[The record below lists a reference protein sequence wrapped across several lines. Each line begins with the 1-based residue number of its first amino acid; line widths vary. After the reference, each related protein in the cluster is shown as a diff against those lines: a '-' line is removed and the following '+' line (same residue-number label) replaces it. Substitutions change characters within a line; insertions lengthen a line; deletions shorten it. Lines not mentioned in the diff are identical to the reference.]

1 MWKRYRRVIEVA
13 QAAFFT
19 GLPFLKVGGESA
31 LRFDLVN
38 LKLHF
43 FGAVIWISEFYLVL
57 LAVIFLL
64 LFIITVTN
72 VLGRIWCGWLC
83 PQTVLLDLSLDV
95 AKLLPLRNASFIQ
108 RIILFPLSA
117 LVSLTLIWYF
127 VPPAD
132 ALRGLFTSKTLTGF
146 FLAQWALVYADL
158 AFLGRIFCKTVCPYS
173 MLQSGLFD
181 KDTLVIAFDPGRAAE
196 CMGCDKCARVCPVG
210 IDIKDGIRRECVACA
225 ECIDACASMVKNRA
239 IPSLVSYR
247 GNILRRKALLLS
259 AVTALSGIVLLVLIS
274 ARPDVD
280 FIVTRNPEQ
289 QGKGINSYTYTIRNN
304 KNTHLRG
311 TLSAKEP
318 FILIG
323 DRQIKLKPYDMI
335 HGRIIV
341 KAAKDTTAGKVVFFF
356 RAEGFTL
363 EREAGFL

>member
-1 MWKRYRRVIEVA
+1 MWKRYRRVIEIA
-13 QAAFFT
+13 QAAFVT

-57 LAVIFLL
+57 LATIFFL
-64 LFIITVTN
+64 LFIIAVTN
-72 VLGRIWCGWLC
+72 ILGRFWCGWLC

-95 AKLLPLRNASFIQ
+95 AKLLPLRNISFVQ

-127 VPPAD
+127 VPPVD
-132 ALRGLFTSKTLTGF
+132 ALRGLVTSKTVAGF

-181 KDTLVIAFDPGRAAE
+181 RDTLVIAFDPGRAAE

-210 IDIKDGIRRECVACA
+210 IDIKNGIRRECIACA
-225 ECIDACASMVKNRA
+225 ECIDACASMVRNRNL
-239 IPSLVSYR
+239 PSLIGYR
-247 GNILRRKALLLS
+247 GKILRRKALLLS
-259 AVTALSGIVLLVLIS
+259 AVTVLSGVVLFVLVSI
-274 ARPDVD
+274 RPDAD
-280 FIVTRNPEQ
+280 FVVTRDPGQ
-289 QGKGINSYTYTIRNN
+289 QGKAVNSYTFTIRNN
-304 KNTHLRG
+304 RNAPLRG
-311 TLSAKEP
+311 TLSVKEP
-318 FILIG
+318 FILAGQQKIEL
-323 DRQIKLKPYDMI
+323 RPYDMI
-335 HGRIIV
+335 HGRIV
-341 KAAKDTTAGKVVFFF
+341 ARAGSDHTGGKVVFVL
-356 RAEGFTL
+356 RTDGLTL